1 MSMNEALVIL
11 QSWFT
16 VPEERL
22 VEALSV
28 VIRLKSSTWIDRH
41 PDLFTHPRD
50 TVDEESLGHH
60 QCWHWHIMPYREVPF
75 LGRTLY
81 IFEYHIED
89 LMS

>member
-1 MSMNEALVIL
+1 MVL

-16 VPEERL
+16 APQPLL
-22 VEALSV
+22 VSALSV
-28 VIRLKSSTWIDRH
+28 VLDAKDPGWLERNR
-41 PDLFTHPRD
+41 DLFTHPRD
-50 TVDEESLGHH
+50 TVDESSLGYH

-89 LMS
+89 LVR